1 MQDLFVRVRG
11 ALAEHYDIR
20 RLIGTG
26 GMAAVFE
33 AWDPLLAYSVAIKVL
48 KPALATGVPR
58 ERFRREVA
66 VASKLHHPHIVP
78 ILTSGEVAGVVY
90 CVMPFVSGESLR
102 HRLIRD
108 QTVPLAESIHI
119 AAEIASALHYAHGQG
134 IVHRDIKPENILLS
148 EGHALVADFGIARVM
163 LDDGSNLTITGTAIG
178 TPNYM
183 SPEQATG
190 NKVDGRTD
198 IYSLGCVLHE
208 MIAGTQPFAH
218 LPTPYAR
225 TPQERATPVS
235 RHSSQRVPQIV
246 DELVV
251 RTLEWKADDRPGTAA
266 ELHDALSSAQETTG
280 LPPATP
286 TGRRSIRGW
295 AALGAAAMGV
305 LAAGLLV
312 SRFVGPPAYAPAQVS
327 VELASFNGPARH
339 RALAGTFSDDLIR
352 ALGQSVGIGVMTDTA
367 TAPGK
372 HTPDYVLSWTMQVDT
387 SNGTLDARIS
397 AELRPPG
404 STEALWTLPATDV
417 PMTLEDLSQASTA
430 LARDVAVAIR
440 AKDHPKR

>member
-1 MQDLFVRVRG
+1 MQDLFLRVRE
-11 ALAEHYDIR
+11 ALAKQYDIR
-20 RLIGTG
+20 RLVGTG

-78 ILTSGEVAGVVY
+78 ILTSGEIAGVVY

-119 AAEIASALHYAHGQG
+119 AAEIASALQYAHGHR

-225 TPQERATPVS
+225 TPEERAKPVS
-235 RHSSQRVPQIV
+235 HYSPQHVPQVV
-246 DELVV
+246 DELIVK
-251 RTLEWKADDRPGTAA
+251 TLEWQADDRHGTAA
-266 ELHDALSSAQETTG
+266 ELHNALINAQQATG
-280 LPPATP
+280 LPSATT
-286 TGRRSIRGW
+286 TGRRSTRGW
-295 AALGAAAMGV
+295 AVLGAAATGV

-312 SRFVGPPAYAPAQVS
+312 SRFVGPPAYAPAQVA

-367 TAPGK
+367 TAPGNR
-372 HTPDYVLSWTMQVDT
+372 TLDYVLSWTMQVDT
-387 SNGTLDARIS
+387 SNGALDAQIS
-397 AELRPPG
+397 AELRPSG
-404 STEALWTLPATDV
+404 STEALWTLPNMDV
-417 PMTLEDLSQASTA
+417 SMTLDDLSDASAA
-430 LARDVAVAIR
+430 LARDVAAAIR
-440 AKDHPKR
+440 AEDHPKR